1 MGAGV
6 TASLTGRVRRWFA
19 GLGFAQMWRLAVV
32 LVLAATAAFG
42 GLDNVN
48 TAVTV
53 FEPGQEF
60 NDGQYTLTVVRASV
74 VERIEGVLSDNLD
87 TQYLGVMVQI
97 RNDGDTPGNLLRAID
112 LTGFPQQRFSG
123 VYRMADSTYNANLG
137 PGLAQ
142 QSAFFWEVPA
152 GSIADGEEVTLRVWK
167 KKFTELMV
175 SWGQA
180 WIDDATDY
188 GQISVP
194 VKVRP

>member
-60 NDGQYTLTVVRASV
+60 NDGQYTLTVERASV
-74 VERIEGVLSDNLD
+74 VVP
-87 TQYLGVMVQI
+87 I